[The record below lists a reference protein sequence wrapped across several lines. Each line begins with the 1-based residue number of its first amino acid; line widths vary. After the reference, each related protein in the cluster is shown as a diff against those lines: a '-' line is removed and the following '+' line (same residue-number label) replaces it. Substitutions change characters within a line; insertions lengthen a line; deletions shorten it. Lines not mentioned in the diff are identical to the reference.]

1 MRLTSSQKMA
11 THSSILAWK
20 IPRTEEPDGLY
31 SPWGCKTDMT
41 ERTHMGTHTRGAV
54 EEIRKGFWEV
64 ETEQHL
70 RGQGGSGYAGLEE
83 KCSGR
88 ASNMRT
94 CPRGHTERKAAG
106 KVSSTAKIIP
116 VPHTAPFLSWV
127 KHPLSLVRVHSVA
140 QWCLTLCDSMDS
152 TLPGSSVCGISQAR
166 IVEWVAMPSSRGSS
180 PPKDQTHIPC
190 ISCISTDSLSLRP
203 LGCPIFLR
211 VLCYVISWRAGG
223 K

>member
-1 MRLTSSQKMA
+1 MQG
-11 THSSILAWK
+11 W
-20 IPRTEEPDGLY
+20 
-31 SPWGCKTDMT
+31 
-41 ERTHMGTHTRGAV
+41 
-54 EEIRKGFWEV
+54 RKSA
-64 ETEQHL
+64 
-70 RGQGGSGYAGLEE
+70 SGW
-83 KCSGR
+83 

-127 KHPLSLVRVHSVA
+127 KHTLSLVHVHSVA

-190 ISCISTDSLSLRP
+190 NSTDSLSLRP
-203 LGCPIFLR
+203 LGRPNFLR

>member
-54 EEIRKGFWEV
+54 EEIRKGFREEV

-83 KCSGR
+83 KCLWLGEQHENLSQG
-88 ASNMRT
+88 A
-94 CPRGHTERKAAG
+94 HRKE
-106 KVSSTAKIIP
+106 SSWEG
-116 VPHTAPFLSWV
+116 L
-127 KHPLSLVRVHSVA
+127 LN
-140 QWCLTLCDSMDS
+140 C
-152 TLPGSSVCGISQAR
+152 
-166 IVEWVAMPSSRGSS
+166 
-180 PPKDQTHIPC
+180 
-190 ISCISTDSLSLRP
+190 
-203 LGCPIFLR
+203 
-211 VLCYVISWRAGG
+211 
-223 K
+223 